1 MNLSVVNDQYENVFI
16 IDDVQLF
23 EKNFRNAVGEND
35 LTLTFDFALHKTLTE
50 VGFDVFFID
59 KMCDSEENQRNNY
72 ILQSFISNWFR
83 EINGGSTV
91 FHSDVCYGSALKLNI
106 ANDIVYS
113 VRLYKCLEKLSTT
126 DYHKLIVA
134 SRDHWIVPILKALQL
149 EHEVFP
155 IEESEKHHG
164 YFFPIDSWLG
174 EKLGRQS
181 FVKRFCIKLL
191 NSYDLVLFLSSRWR
205 KTDGAIKRIYVHEY
219 HPTKSIINCLQNRD
233 DIEVVLGDYSVERG
247 LYSLIL
253 RDRRIPQM
261 RISNQDRKNAHLI
274 ADRFMS
280 TTTEQIP
287 SVNEDFNRSIKYQ
300 IYNRISAELP
310 DYLAKSR
317 SLDRF
322 MENSELDLVVLISDQ
337 GPQELV
343 RLKALSRGIP
353 SLLIINGLM
362 SCDFSDEAKSGNW
375 INCYSDSIR
384 DSYYK
389 NSNKVHALGDPR
401 MDRYAIEKMSE
412 NTDCIDKTDKFVIA
426 IGAAG
431 FNHLDLNSYSAFEFD
446 FLDQVLRAIQEVNK
460 LGYETTLKLLV
471 RGNGYISDYQKF
483 TQEYFSE
490 LEIEILQGVAIRN
503 FLDDANFYVSFYS
516 QTLFEASCLG
526 IPVAYHKTDREQILP
541 PFDGTSEL
549 VTTHSVIELT
559 STIIDGIKQSNRFDK
574 FLDRNLMEY
583 YIGPLNGDNTKS
595 NIEFIDSIVRSK
607 DGS

>member
-1 MNLSVVNDQYENVFI
+1 MNDQYKNVFI
-16 IDDVQLF
+16 IDDMHLF
-23 EKNFRNAVGEND
+23 EKNFRNVVGEND
-35 LTLTFDFALHKTLTE
+35 LVLTFDFALHKILTE
-50 VGFDVFFID
+50 IGIEVYFID
-59 KMCDSEENQRNNY
+59 KMCDREENQRNNY
-72 ILQSFISNWFR
+72 LLQSFISNWFR
-83 EINGGSTV
+83 DKNGVSTV
-91 FHSDVCYGSALKLNI
+91 FHDDVCYGSVLRLNV
-106 ANDIVYS
+106 ANDIIYA
-113 VRLYKCLEKLSTT
+113 VRLYKCLEKLATT
-126 DYHKLIVA
+126 SYHNLVVA
-134 SRDHWIVPILKALQL
+134 SREHWVVPILKTLQL
-149 EHEVFP
+149 EHEIFP
-155 IEESEKHHG
+155 IEDSDTYHG
-164 YFFPIDSWLG
+164 YFFPIDSWLR

-191 NSYDLVLFLSSRWR
+191 NSYDLFQFMFFRLR
-205 KTDGAIKRIYVHEY
+205 KTDNAMKRIYIHEY
-219 HPTKSIINCLQNRD
+219 HPTKSIIVGLQNRD

-247 LYSLIL
+247 LNSLIL

-261 RISNQDRKNAHLI
+261 RLSNQDRDNAQLI

-287 SVNEDFNRSIKYQ
+287 SVNEDFNRSIKEK
-300 IYNRISAELP
+300 IYERLLVALP
-310 DYLAKSR
+310 EYLRKSR

-322 MENSELDLVVLISDQ
+322 MKYKELDLVVLISDQ
-337 GPQELV
+337 GAQELV
-343 RLKALSRGIP
+343 RLKSISSGIP

-362 SCDFSDEAKSGNW
+362 SCDFSDEAKSGDW

-384 DSYYK
+384 DIYYK
-389 NSNKVHALGDPR
+389 NSNEAHALGDPR
-401 MDRYAIEKMSE
+401 MDKYALERMSD
-412 NTDCIDKTDKFVIA
+412 NAGYINKRDKFVIA

-460 LGYETTLKLLV
+460 LGYETSLKLLV
-471 RGNGYISDYQKF
+471 RGNGYIFDYQNF
-483 TQEYFSE
+483 CHEYYPD
-490 LEIEILQGVAIRN
+490 LKIEILQGVAMKT
-503 FLDDANFYVSFYS
+503 FLDGANFYVSFYS

-526 IPVAYHKTDREQILP
+526 IPVAYHKADREQILP

-559 STIIDGIKQSNRFDK
+559 STVIDGIKRSNRFDK
-574 FLDRNLMEY
+574 FLDRNSMEK